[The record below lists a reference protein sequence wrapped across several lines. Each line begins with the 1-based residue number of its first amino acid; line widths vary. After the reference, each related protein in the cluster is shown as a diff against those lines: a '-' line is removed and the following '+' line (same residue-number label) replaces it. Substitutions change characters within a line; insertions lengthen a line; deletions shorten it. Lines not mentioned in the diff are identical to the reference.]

1 MIVVGDASAL
11 IVLHRLEAWPLLPR
25 LYGQVHV
32 PDAVWQE
39 VFLAARFSSAM
50 PAPPE
55 WLRRH
60 APPATTPPIKEIDS
74 LDRGE
79 ADAIRLARELSA
91 DLLLIDEARG
101 RKIAQRLGLRI
112 TGVLGI
118 LLEAKRR
125 QLIPSFPEPL
135 ARLKTMNFWLSD
147 QLVREALRLAGEAE
161 SPKPQS

>member
-1 MIVVGDASAL
+1 
-11 IVLHRLEAWPLLPR
+11 
-25 LYGQVHV
+25 VHV

-39 VFLAARFSSAM
+39 VFLAARFSSVM

-60 APPATTPPIKEIDS
+60 APPATPPPIKEIDS

-125 QLIPSFPEPL
+125 QFIPSLAEPL